1 MDYQPY
7 EHISKETLARIYKI
21 VKVCQ
26 EIGLNYGTI
35 FNDVDN
41 GDFALFVLSSE
52 TDIVAIGCSPNCYMV
67 EHESDDKEAQLYL
80 VTNIRNLLVK
90 LKSMGLSGYKKRSK

>member
-7 EHISKETLARIYKI
+7 EHVSKDTLSRIYKI
-21 VKVCQ
+21 VKVSH
-26 EIGLNYGTI
+26 EIGLNYGSI
-35 FNDVDN
+35 FSDVVN

-67 EHESDDKEAQLYL
+67 EHESDNNDSQFYL
-80 VTNIRNLLVK
+80 VTNIRNLLIK
-90 LKSMGLSGYKKRSK
+90 LKSMGLSGYKKKSK